1 MKSKK
6 LTNRFF
12 LAIIATSLVLFSSC
26 ASDSSSDNVMSVV
39 NESTLAEIAET
50 PFSLVLKAYDAEGAD
65 VTTQGDV
72 EGANLFIFDSQND
85 FVKQV
90 SVPKSALLNRQT
102 IEISCPNTDKI
113 TVVAWGG
120 LSSQEEVSSLSMAN
134 IISDLQ
140 IQLKQN
146 NGIAQVPSDLFYGS
160 VVLNRP
166 ATKSTAQQVE
176 LKLERK
182 VSSLALST
190 KGLTKKFG
198 TEGIYEYRVHASND
212 GFDYQ
217 GNLISDDV
225 VYIFPASFDK
235 SGNLVS
241 DMQAIVPSSKMTI
254 ELYKD
259 GELIFSVQNDK
270 NGENLSAKTGKQ
282 MNYVFNYS
290 AKTKAELVVTPWN
303 TVVQY
308 VTVG

>member
-1 MKSKK
+1 MKGKK

-12 LAIIATSLVLFSSC
+12 LALMTVSFALFTSCS
-26 ASDSSSDNVMSVV
+26 SDSSSDNAMGLPSD
-39 NESTLAEIAET
+39 NTIAEVAEA
-50 PFSLVLKAYDAEGAD
+50 PFSLVLKAYNAEGTD

-72 EGANLFIFDSQND
+72 EGAHLFIFDSQND

-102 IEISCPNTDKI
+102 IEISCPGTNKI

-120 LSSQEEVSSLSMAN
+120 LSSQEEISALNEAN

-140 IQLKQN
+140 IQLKKN
-146 NGIAQVPSDLFYGS
+146 NGIATAPDDLFYGS

-166 ATKSTAQQVE
+166 STKSTSQPE

-182 VSSLALST
+182 VSSLSLST
-190 KGLTKKFG
+190 KGLVKKFG

-212 GFDYQ
+212 GYDYQ
-217 GNLISDDV
+217 GNLTNEDV
-225 VYIFPASFDK
+225 VYSFSASFDK
-235 SGNLVS
+235 AGNLVS
-241 DMQAIVPSSKMTI
+241 DMQTVIPSSKLTV

-259 GELIFSVQNDK
+259 GELIYSVSNDK

-282 MNYVFNYS
+282 MNYVFNFS
-290 AKTKAELVVTPWN
+290 SKTKAELVVTPWN